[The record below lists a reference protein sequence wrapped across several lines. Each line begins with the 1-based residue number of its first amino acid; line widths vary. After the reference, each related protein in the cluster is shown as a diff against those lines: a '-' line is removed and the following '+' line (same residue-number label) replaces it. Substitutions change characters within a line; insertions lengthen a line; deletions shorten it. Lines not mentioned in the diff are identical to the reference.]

1 MKKLISALLVLALLM
16 TTGCSLSGKNGS
28 DAKKMDAFLKDYA
41 KFAALSDDAE
51 ADPEEDCCFGRVIVF
66 GEPEL
71 KGFKPLGTITD
82 LNGFCYVQFA
92 TPEEAQAFLKA
103 QTEAGIEAAAD
114 NPVRI
119 IPEEYESYSS
129 PDDYVEPSGGFRLED
144 AGFTLSGQAQE
155 GGGFFRSWGTSF
167 TGASVYASLI
177 MNQKKNST
185 QIVAVI
191 DNGADL
197 SHSFLK
203 PHLISGYDF
212 IDNDADPS
220 ATRFHGTH
228 VAGTIIDM
236 ACGLDIRIMPIRS
249 IGFLKKNN
257 KGELEE
263 LGSSSSVSLGI
274 DYAVAHGAKVINM
287 SIGSDEVEPLIEK
300 AIQRAV
306 ASGVTVVAAAG
317 NDLKPTTKYS
327 PARMT
332 DAGVIVVSAFDYY
345 QKFAEFS
352 NYGKSVD
359 LSAPGVNIISAY
371 PGGTV
376 ASANGTSM
384 ATPHVSAAC
393 AMVRMMH
400 PEFSPAQIESFLK
413 KYAKDLGDPGRD
425 DLFGAGALN
434 LRECDRDTL
443 VELWVD
449 TLPDKTEYTVG
460 DDLDQKGLVIMARY
474 IDGTVEML
482 CTYDDFMSGSG
493 TADGRYKI
501 GPLHFDK
508 AGTIPV
514 TIEYKGLKCSFDVK
528 VNETPPFT
536 PPELDN
542 PYPDPTR
549 PFGIIFSP
557 TPEAPE
563 MDACDISEP
572 SLSKYGVSY
581 DAATNTVTLNNVKDG
596 WLRLNAAGNSL
607 TLNILGNCRLHF
619 IWADGWG
626 HSSSIRFTGTGT
638 LTVEPLPLT
647 DRVLILSEFSQG
659 CIIVEKGVCLKF
671 MLPVEI
677 HTSLIQNALFVDDM
691 SRVHA
696 KITSVP
702 EEPVDQPNQWI
713 VDDQIYRME
722 TSPVPTVY
730 KTIIEADEYDYILID
745 P

>member
-1 MKKLISALLVLALLM
+1 MKKLLSALLVFCLLL
-16 TTGCSLSGKNGS
+16 TTGCALPGNNAGE
-28 DAKKMDAFLKDYA
+28 AKKMDAFLKDYV
-41 KFAALSDDAE
+41 KFAALSNDAD
-51 ADPEEDCCFGRVIVF
+51 ADPEEECCFGRVIVF
-66 GEPEL
+66 GEPKL
-71 KGFKPLGTITD
+71 KGFKPLGTVTD
-82 LNGFCYVQFA
+82 PNGYCYVQFA
-92 TPEEAQAFLKA
+92 SAEEAQAFLKA
-103 QTEAGIEAAAD
+103 QTDAGIEATAD
-114 NPVRI
+114 NPVRT
-119 IPEEYESYSS
+119 IPEEYESFDS
-129 PDDYVEPSGGFRLED
+129 PEDYTAPAGGFRLED
-144 AGFTLSGQAQE
+144 AGFTLSAQAQE
-155 GGGFFRSWGTSF
+155 GGAFFKSWGTSF

-177 MNQKKNST
+177 KSQKKNTT

-191 DNGADL
+191 DNGVDL
-197 SHSFLK
+197 SHSFLM

-249 IGFLKKNN
+249 IGILKKNS

-274 DYAVAHGAKVINM
+274 DYAVTHGAKVINM
-287 SIGSDEVEPLIEK
+287 SIGSEGEEPLIEK

-306 ASGVTVVAAAG
+306 AAGVTVVAAAG

-327 PARMT
+327 PARMK
-332 DAGVIVVSAFDYY
+332 DAGVIVVSAFDIYL
-345 QKFAEFS
+345 KFADFS
-352 NYGKSVD
+352 NYGQSVD
-359 LSAPGVNIISAY
+359 LSAPGVAIVSAY

-376 ASANGTSM
+376 AAADGTSM

-393 AMVRMMH
+393 AMVKMMH
-400 PEFSPAQIESFLK
+400 PEFTPAQIESFLK

-425 DLFGAGALN
+425 DLFGVGALN
-434 LRECDRDTL
+434 LYECDRDII
-443 VELWVD
+443 EALWVD
-449 TLPDKTEYTVG
+449 TLPDKTVYTVG
-460 DDLDQKGLVIMARY
+460 DDLDQTGLVIMARY
-474 IDGTVEML
+474 VDGTVEML
-482 CTYDDFMSGSG
+482 CTYEEFMSGSG
-493 TADGRYKI
+493 STDGRYKI

-508 AGTIPV
+508 AGTVPV
-514 TIEYKGLKCSFDVK
+514 TIEYKGLKCSFDVT

-536 PPELDN
+536 PPELEN
-542 PYPDPTR
+542 PFPDPTR
-549 PFGIIFSP
+549 FFCISFSP

-581 DAATNTVTLNNVKDG
+581 DAATNTVTLKNVKDG
-596 WLRLNAAGNSL
+596 WLRLNAAGNNL
-607 TLNILGNCRLHF
+607 TLNIIGDCRLHY

-626 HSSSIRFTGTGT
+626 HSSSIRFTGSGT

-659 CIIVEKGVCLKF
+659 CIIVEKGVRLKF
-671 MLPVEI
+671 MLPIEI
-677 HTSLIQNALFVDDM
+677 HTSLIENAFFVDDM

-696 KITSVP
+696 KVTSAP

-713 VDDQIYRME
+713 LDNQIYQMDK
-722 TSPVPTVY
+722 VPTVY